1 MKLDQLNDPIV
12 HSDGWIVDPTLT
24 GNLGSSQMRNVQR
37 SSRIGVLK
45 CRCIA
50 SDVGSIDVGTA
61 SRCLNHM
68 AVIYPR
74 HTHQATGPLPQPRA
88 KTNVGDNLITSTTR
102 TSSTVALLHR
112 RTLLQTPLF
121 QHPRDITTAI
131 RVQHRLGEP
140 ENSYALT
147 SAPVGRSV
155 ADTMWE
161 ASSQPDQ
168 FSRRRLSFSYHRYKV
183 NVPPSRQGNSTCSRL
198 PAFRRRIADG
208 AEGRYSRNPF
218 RRRQHSNK

>member
-1 MKLDQLNDPIV
+1 MQGSTSEPATSENSMKLDQLNDPIV

-24 GNLGSSQMRNVQR
+24 GNLGSSQMRNAQR

-45 CRCIA
+45 CKCIA

-102 TSSTVALLHR
+102 TSSTAALLHR
-112 RTLLQTPLF
+112 RTLLNAPCPTPTGYYNSD
-121 QHPRDITTAI
+121 PSPAPI
-131 RVQHRLGEP
+131 RGTGKFIRL
-140 ENSYALT
+140 
-147 SAPVGRSV
+147 
-155 ADTMWE
+155 D
-161 ASSQPDQ
+161 
-168 FSRRRLSFSYHRYKV
+168 K
-183 NVPPSRQGNSTCSRL
+183 CSCW
-198 PAFRRRIADG
+198 A
-208 AEGRYSRNPF
+208 
-218 RRRQHSNK
+218 QCC